1 MVYLLFIVVGLI
13 LLRWSYELFYINV
26 IVILLYFEFKRF
38 GVYVLDFVIRILRIL
53 KVVLIEWVSLNFLF
67 IFVICNVL

>member
-13 LLRWSYELFYINV
+13 LLRWSYGLFYINV

-67 IFVICNVL
+67 IFVIYNV

>member
-67 IFVICNVL
+67 IFVICNV

>member
-1 MVYLLFIVVGLI
+1 MVYLLFIVVCLI

-38 GVYVLDFVIRILRIL
+38 GVYVLDFVIRVLRIL

>member
-38 GVYVLDFVIRILRIL
+38 GVYVLDFVIRVLRIL

-67 IFVICNVL
+67 IFYYCCNV

>member
-38 GVYVLDFVIRILRIL
+38 GVYVLDFVIRVLRIL